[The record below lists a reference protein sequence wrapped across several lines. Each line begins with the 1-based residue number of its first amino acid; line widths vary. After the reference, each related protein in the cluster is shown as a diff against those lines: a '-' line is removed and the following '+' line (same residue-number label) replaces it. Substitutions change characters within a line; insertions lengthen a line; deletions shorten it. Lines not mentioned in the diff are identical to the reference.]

1 MEILWNVLA
10 IFFMVLPIFGLLYVF
25 TFDDIYVKWKV
36 RQFHKKIK
44 NNIEAEQ
51 KIRRLYIRRKN

>member
-1 MEILWNVLA
+1 METSWHVLG
-10 IFFMVLPIFGLLYVF
+10 IFFMVLPIFGLLYNF
-25 TFDDIYVKWKV
+25 TFDQIYVKWKV

-51 KIRRLYIRRKN
+51 KIRRLYKRHKN

>member
-1 MEILWNVLA
+1 MEFLWNVLG

-25 TFDDIYVKWKV
+25 TFDAIYVKWKV

-44 NNIEAEQ
+44 NNIEAER
-51 KIRRLYIRRKN
+51 KIRRLYKRRKN

>member
-10 IFFMVLPIFGLLYVF
+10 IFFIVLPIFGLLYVF

-44 NNIEAEQ
+44 NNIETER
-51 KIRRLYIRRKN
+51 KIRRLYKRIKN

>member
-1 MEILWNVLA
+1 MEILWNVLG

-44 NNIEAEQ
+44 NNIEAER
-51 KIRRLYIRRKN
+51 KIRRLYKRRKN

>member
-1 MEILWNVLA
+1 MEFLWNVLG

-44 NNIEAEQ
+44 NNIEAER
-51 KIRRLYIRRKN
+51 KIRRLYTRRKN

>member
-1 MEILWNVLA
+1 MEILWNVLG

-25 TFDDIYVKWKV
+25 TFDEIYVKRKV

-44 NNIEAEQ
+44 NNI
-51 KIRRLYIRRKN
+51 RT

>member
-44 NNIEAEQ
+44 NNIEAER